1 MIVRGIGMGVGG
13 FEGVDPLKQLEQA
26 LMYCQ
31 VLGFDEVEI
40 DPTAFSLIINGELR
54 RPQLAD
60 FLAVLHNF
68 DLRYSMHGLMRLNL
82 AYDPRHEL
90 CRRIMACQIEIARG
104 MGAMRLVY
112 HSGLQALDD
121 AHHGVRR
128 SLLTDE
134 ELIAGAQREVDAFV
148 ALAPLAAD
156 AGVVIGMENGDP
168 HHWEYNVLAQYGHL
182 PSDLPRHHARLR
194 IGPIVRQLEAIDRPN
209 VALTLDVGH
218 LFIAARELG
227 FDFLAEVREAAP
239 WVKHIH
245 AHDNFGLL
253 DQGFDAEQERWP
265 FGEADLHMPP
275 GWGAIPWRDVCT
287 CLPDYDGDVILEIKP
302 GFWTYLD
309 QALVAMREILLAV
322 AV

>member
-1 MIVRGIGMGVGG
+1 MIVRGIGIGVGG
-13 FEGVDPLKQLEQA
+13 FEGVDPLRQLEQA
-26 LMYCQ
+26 LTYGQ
-31 VLGFDEVEI
+31 ALGFDMVEI

-54 RPQLAD
+54 SPQLAD
-60 FLAVLHNF
+60 FLAVVRNF

-90 CRRIMACQIEIARG
+90 CRRIMACQIEIARA
-104 MGAMRLVY
+104 MGATRLVY

-121 AHHGVRR
+121 ARHGVRR

-134 ELIAGAQREVDAFV
+134 ELLEGAKREVDAFI
-148 ALAPLAAD
+148 ALASFAAD

-168 HHWEYNVLAQYGHL
+168 HEWEYNVLAQYDR
-182 PSDLPRHHARLR
+182 PPADLPKHHARLH
-194 IGPIVRQLEAIDRPN
+194 IGPIVRQLEAIDHPN

-218 LFIAARELG
+218 LFIAAHELG
-227 FDFLAEVREAAP
+227 SDFLEEVREAAP

-253 DQGFDAEQERWP
+253 DRGFDAKQERWP

-275 GWGAIPWRDVCT
+275 GWGAIPLREAWA
-287 CLPDYDGDVILEIKP
+287 CLQDYDGDVILEIKP
-302 GFWTYLD
+302 GFWGYLD
-309 QALVAMREILLAV
+309 QALVAMKKTLSEISD
-322 AV
+322 